1 MSAVLISKQ
10 QGEWCR
16 KADAKL
22 HPPRACSAT
31 VGFWPE
37 AFFIM
42 GSFIFFLAFLC
53 LLFVRIRRPKW
64 SKTASQAEA
73 GASEFSVMAQD

>member
-1 MSAVLISKQ
+1 
-10 QGEWCR
+10 
-16 KADAKL
+16 
-22 HPPRACSAT
+22 
-31 VGFWPE
+31 
-37 AFFIM
+37 M

-73 GASEFSVMAQD
+73 GASEFSVVAQD